1 MKPLVHLLAGLLFL
15 FALASIRVFAQTD
28 FSGVWSPVPDEDTD
42 GQPYLGEFQGIPL
55 SRAGLLRAE
64 SWSASWLTLP
74 EWQCRPAGAMFYRGP
89 QDLHISKEI
98 DPTSREIVAW
108 HAEWLRT
115 GDNVYYMDGRAHPSD
130 YAPHTWAGFST
141 AEWVGDMLKITTTHL
156 KEQYY
161 RRNGVNSG
169 DRATLTQYWLRRGDT
184 LTWVS
189 IANDPDNLTEPMIRT
204 MEYRLSPGRE
214 LPPSPCTVVEEIDR
228 PADVVPHYL
237 PDGNPFLTEFGQK
250 YGLPLEIT
258 KGGASTMYPDAARRL
273 LRSVNP
279 LNATDR

>member
-1 MKPLVHLLAGLLFL
+1 MQPLIRPLAGLLFL
-15 FALASIRVFAQTD
+15 FALAGIRASAQTD

-55 SRAGLLRAE
+55 SRGGLLRAE

-89 QDLHISKEI
+89 QDLHIYREI
-98 DPTSREIVAW
+98 DPASRETVAW

-115 GDNVYYMDGRAHPSD
+115 GDNVYFMDGRPHPSA

-161 RRNGVNSG
+161 RRNGVDSG
-169 DRATLTQYWLRRGDT
+169 DRATLITYLLRRGDV
-184 LTWVS
+184 LTWIT

-204 MEYRLSPGRE
+204 MEYRLTLGRT

-228 PADVVPHYL
+228 PAGVVPHYL
-237 PDGNPFLTEFGQK
+237 PGQNPFLGEFGEK
-250 YGLPLEIT
+250 YGLPLEVT
-258 KGGASTMYPDAARRL
+258 KGGAATMYPEAARKL

-279 LNATDR
+279 LTATIR

>member
-1 MKPLVHLLAGLLFL
+1 MKPLLGLLAGLAFL
-15 FALASIRVFAQTD
+15 AALSAVPAQAQTD
-28 FSGVWSPVPDEDTD
+28 FSGMWSPVPDEDTD
-42 GQPYLGEFQGIPL
+42 GHPYLGEFQGIPL
-55 SRAGLLRAE
+55 SRSGLRRAE

-74 EWQCRPAGAMFYRGP
+74 EWQCRPAGPMFYRGP
-89 QDLHISKEI
+89 QDLRISKEV
-98 DPTSREIVAW
+98 DPDSREIVAW

-115 GDNVYYMDGRAHPSD
+115 GDNAYYMDGRPHPSD

-161 RRNGVNSG
+161 RRNGVNSS

-204 MEYRLSPGRE
+204 MEYRLALARDLG
-214 LPPSPCTVVEEIDR
+214 PSPCTVVEEIDR
-228 PADVVPHYL
+228 PAGVLPHYL
-237 PDGNPFLTEFGQK
+237 PGENPFLAEFGEK
-250 YGLPLEIT
+250 YSLPLEIT
-258 KGGASTMYPDAARRL
+258 RGGAATMYPEAARKL
-273 LRSVNP
+273 LRP
-279 LNATDR
+279 ANAVSAVVR